1 MPDPKLQDIKTVEP
15 KVEAP
20 KEAKRITPV
29 PVGQPMLHLHLN
41 LWIDGK
47 NDFPSDDSFIQV
59 QIEAGKLTV

>member
-1 MPDPKLQDIKTVEP
+1 MTDPKLQTPKTVEP

>member
-1 MPDPKLQDIKTVEP
+1 MPDPKLQDTKTVEP